1 VSEVEHAP
9 SYFNTQSIS
18 TDDAFGDP
26 ALRLL
31 KVGDVIQLE
40 RHGFYR
46 VDRPYVSPLVPM
58 VLFMVPGESYY
69 TCVVTCYMLVH
80 CCVACV
86 YHACKVLYLLL
97 SVY

>member
-1 VSEVEHAP
+1 VSEVECAP

-58 VLFMVPGESYY
+58 VLFMVPGE
-69 TCVVTCYMLVH
+69 
-80 CCVACV
+80 
-86 YHACKVLYLLL
+86 
-97 SVY
+97 